1 MTGTAL
7 AIDFG
12 TSNTVGATRRPDGR
26 TEQVLFDGSP
36 VLASAVFAQHDGT
49 LLVGRDA
56 WHAARLAPE
65 RFEPHPKLRVD
76 DGTVLLGAELAV
88 PDLFAAVLQR
98 VATEARRSAGEIGSV
113 ALTHPAGWGTRRRQ
127 VLVRAAELAGLPTP
141 VLLPEP
147 VAAARLHRT
156 GGTEALPLIVYDLGG
171 GTLDVSV
178 LDQGRVLATEGLPD
192 TGGLDIDAAL
202 LAYLAATYR
211 ERDAVAWQRLDQP
224 ASAEDRRYRR
234 QLLDDLRTAK
244 ELLSRSTQTFVHLP
258 LLELDAPLGR
268 EQLEAIARPLVDR
281 TVRATRA
288 ALAAAGLDVPPR
300 AELRLIGGASRMPLV
315 ASSLHRAL
323 RIPPTVTE
331 QPELA
336 VAHGALATLAST
348 VTAAP
353 GARSPAAAGTD
364 RRGTAGTGRPAAA
377 STGRPGV
384 AGRTGPARTPGGNSG
399 APRTVR
405 PTPPTPADPQ
415 RKPRPTAPSPPA
427 DPGRPAP
434 GATVSWTPLWGGMV
448 FAVLGVTLI
457 VIGMVVASGRPQPLS
472 QSSVGGISTIA
483 SITMSLGAL
492 GILQVLPRYRLHLPV
507 APALLIGGGWLV
519 VATVLLEAI
528 NLG

>member
-353 GARSPAAAGTD
+353 GARGPAAAGTD
-364 RRGTAGTGRPAAA
+364 RRGTAGTGRRGTAG
-377 STGRPGV
+377 TGRPDTAGTGRPDV
-384 AGRTGPARTPGGNSG
+384 ARRTGPARTPGGNSG

-405 PTPPTPADPQ
+405 PTPPPPADPE
-415 RKPRPTAPSPPA
+415 RKPRPEPA
-427 DPGRPAP
+427 
-434 GATVSWTPLWGGMV
+434 WTPFWAGMV
-448 FAVLGVTLI
+448 FAVLGVTVT
-457 VIGMVVASGRPQPLS
+457 VIGEVVSYRQAEPIPPGGLGVLSTMASAA
-472 QSSVGGISTIA
+472 VA
-483 SITMSLGAL
+483 LGTL
-492 GILQVLPRYRLHLPV
+492 GILQVLPRYRLRMPAV
-507 APALLIGGGWLV
+507 PALLAGVGWFGVTITTLS
-519 VATVLLEAI
+519 AL
-528 NLG
+528 NPG